1 MWFFLIFYWMVISA
15 LTFLHK
21 SKIQSRMFISLI
33 CLIIMESVEILVRLN
48 FYAFSLNSLDQLNQG
63 KNRFFFLIIYSI
75 GRLVPFVIIQ
85 IYKRIVSYGMLN
97 KNKNERVSTIKQFTL
112 LLIPVLSIIS
122 IVLLGSLENEL
133 DRVSMLY
140 VAIAIGLILFIN
152 IIYFYIYNI
161 VIDRYEKIAEN
172 LILNKTIEYH
182 NNQYLHI
189 ENSLKEIKSIKHDL
203 KLVIFNT

>member
-1 MWFFLIFYWMVISA
+1 M
-15 LTFLHK
+15 
-21 SKIQSRMFISLI
+21 
-33 CLIIMESVEILVRLN
+33 
-48 FYAFSLNSLDQLNQG
+48 
-63 KNRFFFLIIYSI
+63 IIYSI